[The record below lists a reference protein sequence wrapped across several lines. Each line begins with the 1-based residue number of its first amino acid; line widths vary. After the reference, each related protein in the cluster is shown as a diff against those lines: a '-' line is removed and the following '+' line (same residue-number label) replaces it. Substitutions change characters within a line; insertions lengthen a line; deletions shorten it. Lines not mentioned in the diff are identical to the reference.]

1 LKRAC
6 LRELSKSKCKL
17 ENSSAFF
24 RFSGARK
31 IMATRLL
38 FVDDDPKIRETLS
51 QILTMHS
58 FEVACAATVAE
69 ALAIITSRP
78 FDVLIS
84 DLNIGQPGDGFTVV
98 SAMRRTQPDCLNFI
112 LTGYPAFESA
122 LQAIRSQVDD
132 YLVKPAKIPE
142 LIAAIEQRLSAS
154 NREALRPAA
163 SKRVFEIIREQIR
176 DIAQRLLAAMK
187 AEPGL
192 KALPLSDEQRV
203 YLLEPMLLEL
213 ANILESSTSGRVNRT
228 MFRSAM
234 LSGRL
239 WQLQGYSIPLTIAAV
254 RLLENVLYELVAE
267 NLLSLEISDVIPDIR
282 RLSNGLGLLLEE
294 QVRAYLEARE
304 RRLVF
309 DSSAQW
315 SGWFCERCCWHRR
328 APEKDT
334 ERIAFAASVDAE
346 FNAHNCEEFA
356 RSNWQLLDA
365 ES

>member
-1 LKRAC
+1 
-6 LRELSKSKCKL
+6 
-17 ENSSAFF
+17 
-24 RFSGARK
+24 
-31 IMATRLL
+31 MATRLL
-38 FVDDDPKIRETLS
+38 FVDDDPRIRETLS
-51 QILTMHS
+51 QILTIHG

-69 ALAIITSRP
+69 ALAVITSRP

-98 SAMRRTQPDCLNFI
+98 SAMRRTQPGCLNFI

-142 LIAAIEQRLSAS
+142 LIAAIERRLSAS
-154 NREALRPAA
+154 NCEALRPAA
-163 SKRVFEIIREQIR
+163 SKRIFDIIREYTA

-192 KALPLSDEQRV
+192 EALPLSDEQRV

-213 ANILESSTSGRVNRT
+213 ARILQPAPSGRVDKT
-228 MFRSAM
+228 IFRSAIS
-234 LSGRL
+234 SGRL
-239 WQLQGYSIPLTIAAV
+239 WRLQGYSIPLTIAAV

-267 NLLSLEISDVIPDIR
+267 NLLSLEISEVIPDIR
-282 RLSNGLGLLLEE
+282 RLSNGLGLLLEA

-315 SGWFCERCCWHRR
+315 SGWFCERCCWNRR
-328 APEKDT
+328 APERDA
-334 ERIAFAASVDAE
+334 ERVALAATVDAE

-356 RSNWQLLDA
+356 RSNWQLLNA
-365 ES
+365 EPGRAG